1 VGQDPTLHKNL
12 PPRTQTPRMDAKHRK
27 SSRRL
32 HQRPPPHRR
41 HASQRQSLRRPLPKT
56 LTSAPVHPAVWAQHA
71 VPASASAIPQN
82 RSFRTLCPVNSV
94 LNLQKNL
101 KFGKNHFGKSQTQA
115 KLISLRFAFGRRRGA
130 FFILHAPFRARLR
143 AFVFESEQS
152 ATIAFPTT
160 STLLKM
166 TPPQLPHFQ

>member
-1 VGQDPTLHKNL
+1 
-12 PPRTQTPRMDAKHRK
+12 
-27 SSRRL
+27 
-32 HQRPPPHRR
+32 
-41 HASQRQSLRRPLPKT
+41 
-56 LTSAPVHPAVWAQHA
+56 
-71 VPASASAIPQN
+71 
-82 RSFRTLCPVNSV
+82 VNSV

-143 AFVFESEQS
+143 AFLFESEQS

>member
-1 VGQDPTLHKNL
+1 L
-12 PPRTQTPRMDAKHRK
+12 PCELCVE
-27 SSRRL
+27 SS
-32 HQRPPPHRR
+32 
-41 HASQRQSLRRPLPKT
+41 K
-56 LTSAPVHPAVWAQHA
+56 
-71 VPASASAIPQN
+71 
-82 RSFRTLCPVNSV
+82 
-94 LNLQKNL
+94 
-101 KFGKNHFGKSQTQA
+101 KFKIGKNHFGKSQTQA

-143 AFVFESEQS
+143 AFLFESEQS